1 MEKDTKVVVSVK
13 PAQMIQAEK
22 PDSLNKMQDFPE
34 PNYNVHAFYYAW
46 YGNPQFDGKFVHWD
60 HQLLP
65 HWDPKVASGYPT
77 GQHQPPND
85 IGANFYPA
93 LGPYSS
99 RDPSVLE
106 EHMRQL
112 RTAAVGEKP
121 LWNIYYDYLLQLL
134 HPSTEYALLISGVLA
149 VSWYPRSMNDDN
161 GEEIDN
167 LLPLILDAADKYQ
180 LKVL

>member
-1 MEKDTKVVVSVK
+1 MEQDNKAVVSAK
-13 PAQMIQAEK
+13 PAQMIPAEK
-22 PDSLNKMQDFPE
+22 ADRMENEMQGFPE
-34 PNYNVHAFYYAW
+34 PNYNVHAFYYVW
-46 YGNPQFDGKFVHWD
+46 YGNPQFDGKYVHWD
-60 HQLLP
+60 HPLLP

-77 GQHQPPND
+77 GRHQPPDD

-112 RTAAVGEKP
+112 RIADVGENP
-121 LWNIYYDYLLQLL
+121 LWSIFFTVFA
-134 HPSTEYALLISGVLA
+134 PSTEYFLFILGVLA

-161 GEEIDN
+161 GEEVDN
-167 LLPLILDAADKYQ
+167 LLPLVLDAADKYQ
-180 LKVL
+180 LKVV